1 MSGGRL
7 RSGYQPLDEVLGGG
21 LPGNGISIIMGLPGT
36 GKTIIA
42 QRYTFT
48 NARPDRPAVYFS
60 TLSEP
65 LEKIIRF
72 GQTLEFFDAAAVGR
86 SVFYEDLGQVAS
98 RDGLAGVGDHVAAV
112 LKQRRPGLVVI
123 DSFKALHALADSDAG
138 FRTFLHQLAGLTAF
152 PAASLWVGEY
162 EPGEAAT
169 SPEFAVADAI
179 IELAVVPLGQR
190 EKRFLHI
197 RKLRGSGFLSGLH
210 GYRLTSHGLR
220 LFPRLADITPDG
232 GYPLGGRRITTGIG
246 GLDAMMGGG
255 LWPGSATMVAGP
267 SGSGKTIM
275 GLHFIY
281 GGAEHGE
288 RGIVATLQE
297 NPTQLDRMIT
307 GLGWPA
313 ADPAVEVMYRSPVD
327 IYIDEWVHDLLE
339 AVERTQARR
348 ILIDSLMDLQVAA
361 IDETRFREFM
371 YSLAQRFSR
380 QEITVLSTYETP
392 GPGGDARL
400 PASTISHLAD
410 NVITFDYHRDHD
422 AMSRSLAVIKTRASS
437 HDSAIRQFSISAD
450 GISLAT
456 SRGADPEPRA
466 ARGQ

>member
-1 MSGGRL
+1 MPWPTATRDSA
-7 RSGYQPLDEVLGGG
+7 RSCTSWP
-21 LPGNGISIIMGLPGT
+21 
-36 GKTIIA
+36 
-42 QRYTFT
+42 R
-48 NARPDRPAVYFS
+48 
-60 TLSEP
+60 
-65 LEKIIRF
+65 
-72 GQTLEFFDAAAVGR
+72 
-86 SVFYEDLGQVAS
+86 
-98 RDGLAGVGDHVAAV
+98 
-112 LKQRRPGLVVI
+112 
-123 DSFKALHALADSDAG
+123 
-138 FRTFLHQLAGLTAF
+138 LTAF

-179 IELAVVPLGQR
+179 IELAAVPLGQR

-197 RKLRGSGFLSGLH
+197 RKLRGSGFLAGLH
-210 GYRLTSHGLR
+210 GYRLTSGGLR

-232 GYPLGGRRITTGIG
+232 GHPLGGRRLATGIP

-275 GLHFIY
+275 GLQFIY
-281 GGAEHGE
+281 GGAAHGE
-288 RGIVATLQE
+288 RGIIATLQE
-297 NPTQLDRMIT
+297 NPAQLDRLVT

-313 ADPAVEVMYRSPVD
+313 ADPAVEVLYRSPVD

-339 AVERTQARR
+339 TVERTQARR

-371 YSLAQRFSR
+371 YSLIQRFSR
-380 QEITVLSTYETP
+380 QKITVLSTYETA
-392 GPGGDARL
+392 GPHGDGKL
-400 PASTISHLAD
+400 PASAISHLAD

-422 AMSRSLAVIKTRASS
+422 AMTRSLAVIKTRASS

-456 SRGADPEPRA
+456 PRGADPESRA
-466 ARGQ
+466 AHGQ